1 MRPWGALGWIAA
13 GYVVSYLDVGRVAT
27 QFRIAAI
34 ASVALGLFALTLP
47 HTPPARLGRKVSVRD
62 LLGSMPCS

>member
-1 MRPWGALGWIAA
+1 MPTLALSNSLSFHQMRVPGNSRACGPGALGWIAA

-34 ASVALGLFALTLP
+34 ASVALLS
-47 HTPPARLGRKVSVRD
+47 R
-62 LLGSMPCS
+62 